1 MSACLSSARAALVLL
16 ALVIGGCASTP
27 PLPRPPAGSA
37 QAPRADGLLAD
48 VEQRITSQHGA
59 ESSGFRLLDSNA
71 NGLRYRLALI
81 DGAKHAVDA
90 QYYVWFGDAAGQ
102 LLMARVIAAA
112 DRGVKV
118 RLLFDDLNTMLH
130 DMGSPELRDA
140 LFARIDAHPNI
151 EVRVFNAWRERGW
164 LGRIGEAITDFSRL
178 NRRMHNKQLVVDNR
192 VAILGGRNIGDEYMG
207 LNPAFNFHDL
217 DVLGVGPVAR
227 QASAVFDRYWNS
239 DWVRRLPP
247 QALSAADARRRPL
260 RPADIELPPATAA
273 HPAARQIMTGQR
285 DWTTEMLALVHTL
298 SPGRSTVHADPPSRA
313 EGSVNRMP
321 AAFRA
326 VMRSVRRELLIT
338 NAYIIP
344 DATFMQDLRELVARG
359 VQVRILTNSLASND
373 VPAVNAHY
381 GPHRRDLLQAGAR
394 LHELRPDAAIQAEV
408 VDTPPVRAGFVG
420 LHSKAMV
427 VDRSRAFIG
436 SMNLD
441 PRSEVFNA
449 EMGVVIDSLPLA
461 EALAQR
467 IARDMAPDNAWQVTL
482 TAEGHLRWTSSAG
495 SLDMEPARNAWQRVQ
510 NLLFKLMP
518 AAYY

>member
-1 MSACLSSARAALVLL
+1 MSACLPPARTARVALLFL

-37 QAPRADGLLAD
+37 QAPRDDGLLAE
-48 VEQRITSQHGA
+48 VERRITTQHGA
-59 ESSGFRLLDSNA
+59 EASGFRLLDSNA

-81 DGAKHAVDA
+81 GGAKHSVDA

-140 LFARIDAHPNI
+140 MFARIDAHPNI
-151 EVRVFNAWRERGW
+151 EIRVFNAWRERGW
-164 LGRIGEAITDFSRL
+164 LGRVGEAITDFSRL

-207 LNPAFNFHDL
+207 LNRAFNFHDL

-247 QALSAADARRRPL
+247 LPADVPRQPL
-260 RPADIELPPATAA
+260 KPQDIELPPAAA
-273 HPAARQIMTGQR
+273 ANPAARQIMAGQR
-285 DWTTEMLALVHTL
+285 DWTIEMLALVHTL

-313 EGSVNRMP
+313 EASANRMP
-321 AAFRA
+321 AAFRT
-326 VMRSVRRELLIT
+326 VMRSARRELLIT

-344 DATFMQDLRELVARG
+344 DAAFMQDLRDLVARG
-359 VQVRILTNSLASND
+359 VQVRILTNSLSSND

-381 GPHRRDLLQAGAR
+381 GPHRRDLLAAGAR
-394 LHELRPDAAIQAEV
+394 LHELRSDAAIQGEV
-408 VDTPPVRAGFVG
+408 VDTPPVRSGFVG
-420 LHSKAMV
+420 LHAKAMV

-441 PRSEVFNA
+441 PRSEIFNA
-449 EMGVVIDSLPLA
+449 EMGVVIDSPPLA
-461 EALAQR
+461 DALAQR
-467 IARDMAPDNAWQVTL
+467 IERDMGPANAWQVTV
-482 TAEGHLRWTSSAG
+482 TPEGRLRWTSGAG
-495 SLDMEPARNAWQRVQ
+495 SVDQEPARNAWQRVQ

-518 AAYY
+518 ATYY